1 MQFIFTL
8 FLEWYVFQA
17 AFNWILVS
25 YPTSTTSKHY
35 LCVQGSSSVTLATW
49 LKASIALSL
58 CTSVCWDRGQG
69 SGGEEGIVGG
79 LNNSLWT
86 EVRPR
91 RPPLSSPLTLH
102 MRLLS
107 QCQCQC
113 KWKWRKVCRVWVS
126 ILFFRIVCIFNLL
139 SLLIYVPHSFTVLV
153 PVVNWWKQSSAWLA
167 IAFRWLCCQTWW
179 CKF

>member
-1 MQFIFTL
+1 MFVTFYL
-8 FLEWYVFQA
+8 SFLEWCDFRAV
-17 AFNWILVS
+17 FNWIQVS

-35 LCVQGSSSVTLATW
+35 LCVIGSFSVTLATW

-69 SGGEEGIVGG
+69 SGGVVGG

-113 KWKWRKVCRVWVS
+113 KWCVYMFASSELLVF
-126 ILFFRIVCIFNLL
+126 LMFRIL
-139 SLLIYVPHSFTVLV
+139 TV
-153 PVVNWWKQSSAWLA
+153 PVQVKVVKSVQCVTIN
-167 IAFRWLCCQTWW
+167 FV
-179 CKF
+179 F